1 MGTVMVTAM
10 DTDIILVMDT
20 VMVTDMDITDTS
32 LERGPLMLNPLL
44 MPSPLL
50 LLSPDMLMVLMV
62 SAMLTVMVLTD
73 TDTPLPMLMDTITAK
88 DLLSPPLLLNLDTVT
103 VMLTDTDMVT
113 VTDTPMLDITVT
125 ITAKGLLKPS
135 PITVTV
141 MLLMP
146 TMVTVMAVT
155 VMVTVMATVMLM
167 ASKFILLSFLS
178 NYYNGCVYKKFYDS
192 ENFDLRSTV
201 PEVESHYARDFSHVI
216 CYSVQI
222 SLIKFE

>member
-1 MGTVMVTAM
+1 
-10 DTDIILVMDT
+10 
-20 VMVTDMDITDTS
+20 
-32 LERGPLMLNPLL
+32 
-44 MPSPLL
+44 
-50 LLSPDMLMVLMV
+50 MVL
-62 SAMLTVMVLTD
+62 AMLTVMVLMD
-73 TDTPLPMLMDTITAK
+73 TDTPMLMDTITAK

-103 VMLTDTDMVT
+103 TDTVTVTLTDTD
-113 VTDTPMLDITVT
+113 TPMPITVT

-146 TMVTVMAVT
+146 TMVTVMVIVT
-155 VMVTVMATVMLM
+155 VTAILM

-201 PEVESHYARDFSHVI
+201 PEVESLAYYNEILVMLSVI
-216 CYSVQI
+216 LCR
-222 SLIKFE
+222 FF

>member
-1 MGTVMVTAM
+1 MG
-10 DTDIILVMDT
+10 
-20 VMVTDMDITDTS
+20 
-32 LERGPLMLNPLL
+32 
-44 MPSPLL
+44 
-50 LLSPDMLMVLMV
+50 
-62 SAMLTVMVLTD
+62 
-73 TDTPLPMLMDTITAK
+73 DTITAK

-146 TMVTVMAVT
+146 TMVTVMAV
-155 VMVTVMATVMLM
+155 MAMVMLM

-178 NYYNGCVYKKFYDS
+178 NYYNGCVYKKF
-192 ENFDLRSTV
+192 FT
-201 PEVESHYARDFSHVI
+201 I
-216 CYSVQI
+216 W
-222 SLIKFE
+222 

>member
-1 MGTVMVTAM
+1 M
-10 DTDIILVMDT
+10 
-20 VMVTDMDITDTS
+20 
-32 LERGPLMLNPLL
+32 
-44 MPSPLL
+44 
-50 LLSPDMLMVLMV
+50 
-62 SAMLTVMVLTD
+62 D

-88 DLLSPPLLLNLDTVT
+88 DLLRPPLLLNPDTVT

-146 TMVTVMAVT
+146 TMVTVM
-155 VMVTVMATVMLM
+155 VMVTVTATVMLM

-192 ENFDLRSTV
+192 ENFDLRS
-201 PEVESHYARDFSHVI
+201 
-216 CYSVQI
+216 
-222 SLIKFE
+222 